1 MPQGKKG
8 GGRAA
13 AATLTVPADRGAV
26 YQRKP
31 EKQAPGPIKAAKS
44 ARAAASQNVNFTNA
58 LGTMTRNAEMLA
70 AGKLLQEGRILL

>member
-1 MPQGKKG
+1 MPQGKTG
-8 GGRAA
+8 ADRA
-13 AATLTVPADRGAV
+13 AATLTVPAQHGAV

-31 EKQAPGPIKAAKS
+31 EKQAPGPVKGAKS